1 MLRVAFLQKSL
12 INMKADEDGRNMAR
26 TIEVFSAG
34 CATCQETIEVVK
46 KLAGSEDQVKV
57 HDMQH
62 ADTAKRAKSLGI
74 RSLPAVVVDG
84 KLAGCCAGRGPDE
97 QVLREALR

>member
-1 MLRVAFLQKSL
+1 V
-12 INMKADEDGRNMAR
+12 GR

-34 CATCQETIEVVK
+34 CAACKNTIAIVK
-46 KLAGSEDQVKV
+46 TLAGSQHDV
-57 HDMQH
+57 HVRDMQL
-62 ADTAKRAKSLGI
+62 AGTATRAKQLGI

-97 QVLREALR
+97 HVLREALR

>member
-1 MLRVAFLQKSL
+1 
-12 INMKADEDGRNMAR
+12 MAK

-34 CATCQETIEVVK
+34 CATCEETIDIVKRLAGAQPAVHVRDMQQQET
-46 KLAGSEDQVKV
+46 AA
-57 HDMQH
+57 H
-62 ADTAKRAKSLGI
+62 AKRLGI

-97 QVLREALR
+97 HLLREALR

>member
-1 MLRVAFLQKSL
+1 M
-12 INMKADEDGRNMAR
+12 ENMAR

-34 CATCQETIEVVK
+34 CATCKETIEVVK
-46 KLAGSEDQVKV
+46 QLAGSEHEVKV

-62 ADTAKRAKSLGI
+62 ADTAKRAKTLGI

-97 QVLREALR
+97 HVLREALR

>member
-1 MLRVAFLQKSL
+1 
-12 INMKADEDGRNMAR
+12 MAR

-34 CATCQETIEVVK
+34 CPTCKDAIELVK
-46 KLAGSEDQVKV
+46 KLAGSEHQVYV
-57 HDMQH
+57 RDMQH
-62 ADTAKRAKSLGI
+62 AETATRAKTLGI

-97 QVLREALR
+97 HVLREALR

>member
-1 MLRVAFLQKSL
+1 
-12 INMKADEDGRNMAR
+12 MAK

-34 CATCQETIEVVK
+34 CAICTETIEIVK
-46 KLAGSEDQVKV
+46 RLAGAQHAV
-57 HDMQH
+57 HVRDMQQQET
-62 ADTAKRAKSLGI
+62 ASRAKRVGV

-97 QVLREALR
+97 DVLREALR